1 MRKPTISPTIIDE
14 IRIIGINSLYW
25 LFEPKKR
32 YGIHQIDDTKNTPV
46 PIFELSLT
54 EMRPLLFFLNLIILT
69 TEKKTGIK
77 LKAKL

>member
-1 MRKPTISPTIIDE
+1 M
-14 IRIIGINSLYW
+14 
-25 LFEPKKR
+25 
-32 YGIHQIDDTKNTPV
+32 DDTKNTPV